1 MARNE
6 SPEPGGELSFEDA
19 LHRLEA
25 IVEDLERGDLKLD
38 EAIKAYEEGMKLSKR
53 LNLTLDQAEQTI
65 QRLVESGGDDAS
77 PIPPPAPTAARPGK
91 PRTRPMDLETE
102 SRSSETELP
111 F

>member
-6 SPEPGGELSFEDA
+6 SPEPGSEPSFEDA

-25 IVEDLERGDLKLD
+25 IVEDLERGELTLN
-38 EAIKAYEEGMKLSKR
+38 ESLKAYEEGMKLSKR
-53 LNLTLDQAEQTI
+53 LNLTLDEAEQSI
-65 QRLVESGGDDAS
+65 QRLVEGGGDDAS

-91 PRTRPMDLETE
+91 PRTRPMDLDPE
-102 SRSSETELP
+102 SRSNETELP

>member
-6 SPEPGGELSFEDA
+6 GPESGSEPSFEDA

-25 IVEDLERGDLKLD
+25 IVEDLERGELTLD
-38 EAIKAYEEGMKLSKR
+38 QSLKAYEEGMKLSKR
-53 LNLTLDQAEQTI
+53 LNKTLDEAEQTI

-77 PIPPPAPTAARPGK
+77 PIPPPPPSAARPGK